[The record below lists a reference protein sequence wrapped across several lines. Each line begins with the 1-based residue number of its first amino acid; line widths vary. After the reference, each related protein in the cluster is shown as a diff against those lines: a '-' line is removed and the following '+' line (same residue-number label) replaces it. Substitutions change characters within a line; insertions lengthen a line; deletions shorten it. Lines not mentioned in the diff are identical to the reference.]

1 MGIGIRCSEGI
12 LAIWSGDHLAL
23 LNKNGQNQTSKEF
36 QGGINDVHFWRG
48 KVLVLAE
55 KKLLTLSASDLAEE
69 SCLEVARRPSRA
81 KIFENEIFIADKSGD
96 VYRANLENMAQDD
109 LKTPILGHVSL
120 ILDIDVNEKFIA
132 TAEQDEKI
140 KISSRKNPFVIDRF
154 LLGHSEFVTRVNFLE
169 DVVVTTGGDGNVKYW
184 AKETITKEFGKQN
197 VVFGLSTAD
206 KNMSFAVSEIE
217 NGENSK
223 IYVGKDLKELNEI
236 LCDKQIPLD
245 SCSDNDAFYWLV
257 ENEEKQI
264 DLFKLEVSG
273 KWTKICTT
281 SLKSVREED
290 KWSKLRKTLEK
301 SEAYDQYLK
310 ERESGF
316 KKSRNLSRKKRRKDN
331 DTAQTA

>member
-1 MGIGIRCSEGI
+1 
-12 LAIWSGDHLAL
+12 
-23 LNKNGQNQTSKEF
+23 
-36 QGGINDVHFWRG
+36 
-48 KVLVLAE
+48 
-55 KKLLTLSASDLAEE
+55 
-69 SCLEVARRPSRA
+69 
-81 KIFENEIFIADKSGD
+81 
-96 VYRANLENMAQDD
+96 
-109 LKTPILGHVSL
+109 
-120 ILDIDVNEKFIA
+120 
-132 TAEQDEKI
+132 
-140 KISSRKNPFVIDRF
+140 
-154 LLGHSEFVTRVNFLE
+154 LGHSEFVTRVNFLE

-245 SCSDNDAFYWLV
+245 SCSHNDAFYWLV
-257 ENEEKQI
+257 ENEEKQT

-301 SEAYDQYLK
+301 SEENGLEATLDK
-310 ERESGF
+310 SDSGNHF
-316 KKSRNLSRKKRRKDN
+316 LGEKTCDGLSWRLS
-331 DTAQTA
+331 